1 MKKKISLLI
10 ILMICLFP
18 ISVFAKEKEI
28 NIYMFR
34 GEGCPHC
41 AAEEKWFD
49 NYLKDKDNIKLY
61 KYEVWNS
68 TRNQEYL
75 VKVQEQVNNKESG
88 VPYTVIGHNV
98 IVGFSDGVTESKIKK
113 YIKEALEDD
122 DYKDYVGDIVG
133 VKSKYNTSE
142 KYVEPTKSKMIPTK
156 EKVEEIVVPVMG
168 KINPKT
174 VSLPFLSVVLG
185 FIDGFNPCAMWIL
198 IFLITMLFNMKDR
211 KKMWVLGLTF
221 IITSGVVYLAF
232 MLTWLNLAMF
242 INKLVF
248 IRIFVAAVAIT
259 AGIWNLVKYSN
270 SLMKK
275 DEGCDVVSKKD
286 RRKIMDKVKQ
296 IVSEKRFA
304 IAIVGVMLLAASVN
318 IIELLCSVGIPLIF
332 SQVLSMNNLTSF
344 EYMLYML
351 TYITFFL
358 IDDII
363 IFAIAMSTSKI
374 TAISTK
380 YTKYSHL
387 VAGILML
394 IMGVLMLIKPE
405 LLMFN

>member
-1 MKKKISLLI
+1 M
-10 ILMICLFP
+10 
-18 ISVFAKEKEI
+18 
-28 NIYMFR
+28 
-34 GEGCPHC
+34 
-41 AAEEKWFD
+41 
-49 NYLKDKDNIKLY
+49 
-61 KYEVWNS
+61 
-68 TRNQEYL
+68 
-75 VKVQEQVNNKESG
+75 
-88 VPYTVIGHNV
+88 
-98 IVGFSDGVTESKIKK
+98 
-113 YIKEALEDD
+113 
-122 DYKDYVGDIVG
+122 
-133 VKSKYNTSE
+133 
-142 KYVEPTKSKMIPTK
+142 
-156 EKVEEIVVPVMG
+156 
-168 KINPKT
+168 
-174 VSLPFLSVVLG
+174 
-185 FIDGFNPCAMWIL
+185 
-198 IFLITMLFNMKDR
+198 
-211 KKMWVLGLTF
+211 
-221 IITSGVVYLAF
+221 
-232 MLTWLNLAMF
+232 
-242 INKLVF
+242 
-248 IRIFVAAVAIT
+248 
-259 AGIWNLVKYSN
+259 
-270 SLMKK
+270 
-275 DEGCDVVSKKD
+275 VSKKD